1 MEDFIHL
8 KKNNLIRIGIKDQ
21 DGNDTGKFLTFDLE
35 DIELPLRYQNMFEE
49 HKKNQSYARHQ
60 FIIIDKR
67 EDVNGKKLLSRNE
80 EEKIKVINE
89 FYKREMQALDMFL
102 GEGKTQ
108 MILDIMGRRP
118 YLTMFDDIGEA
129 IEPISEILEKNMK
142 TTEDMIKEKYKIEDE
157 SILE

>member
-129 IEPISEILEKNMK
+129 IEPISKILEKNMK